1 MRLLLGTHYFES
13 HRGGIE
19 IVAGQLAR
27 QFAARGATV
36 TWLACDA
43 SASPDSSCGRAVPLP
58 AWNFIERRLGVP
70 LPIPGLRAL
79 ARIWREVRRADAVQ
93 LHDSLY
99 PTNVALL
106 IAARLHGRPVVIV
119 QHIGHVPYT
128 NPWLRRLMA
137 LGNALVARPMLR
149 AADRVVFISRTGA
162 DYFSTVRFRGP
173 VQVIPNGVDGSIFRP
188 RDDRA
193 SLIALRQDLG
203 LPAHRPVVLF
213 VGRFVDKKGLPILA
227 CLARTM
233 PHVTFAF
240 AGWGPLDPADWALP
254 NVMVFRGLVQTGL
267 AGLYQASDCLVL
279 PSIGEGLPL
288 VIQESLAC
296 GLPVLCG
303 SETATAHEGIA
314 RWVTGLPLY
323 PSNPE
328 ATAASFS
335 TAIAATL
342 ADPGDRAARAAAC
355 TACYAWEKSAA
366 AHLALIGDLLPGP
379 SMTSAVATRCG
390 G

>member
-1 MRLLLGTHYFES
+1 MRLLVGTHYFES

-27 QFAARGATV
+27 QYGSRGITV

-43 SASPDSSCGRAVPLP
+43 SASPDPACGRAVPLP
-58 AWNFIERRLGVP
+58 AWNVVERRLGVP

-79 ARIWREVRRADAVQ
+79 VRIWREVRRADAVQ

-106 IAARLHGRPVVIV
+106 IAARLLGRPVVIV

-128 NPWLRRLMA
+128 SLVLRRLMA
-137 LGNALVARPMLR
+137 LGNAMVARPMLR

-162 DYFSTVRFRGP
+162 DYFASVRFRLP
-173 VQVIPNGVDGSIFRP
+173 AAVIPNGVDGSIFRP
-188 RDDRA
+188 LGDRS
-193 SLIALRQDLG
+193 SLVALRQARG
-203 LPAHRPVVLF
+203 LPIHRPVVLF
-213 VGRFVDKKGLPILA
+213 VGRFVDKKGLPTLA
-227 CLARTM
+227 CLARSM

-240 AGWGPLDPADWALP
+240 AGWGPLDPADWALS
-254 NVMVFRGLVQTGL
+254 NVVVFRGLVQSGL
-267 AGLYQASDCLVL
+267 AGLYQAADCLVL

-288 VIQESLAC
+288 VIQEALAC

-314 RWVTGLPLY
+314 RWVTGLPID
-323 PSNPE
+323 PGNPE
-328 ATAASFS
+328 ATAVAFAA
-335 TAIAATL
+335 AIAAEL
-342 ADPGDRAARAAAC
+342 ANPGDRTARAAAC
-355 TACYAWEKSAA
+355 TACYDWKKSAA
-366 AHLALIGDLLPGP
+366 DHLALIGDLLPRRTMGP
-379 SMTSAVATRCG
+379 AVGSRCEG
-390 G
+390 